1 MLPQVPFPGTLPAN
15 PITYLGNTYTFANGF
30 LTQIIVNCVN
40 GSVTYRWRMY
50 DYPNAHIITDI
61 EAQLLGVTP
70 EVLVTVPDLWTRAA
84 SDAYV
89 LDCVTKNLGCAMV
102 ANAWQ
107 LQAAAQT
114 TLTQAQQQL
123 ANDQQALT
131 AATAAQANLAADQTA
146 LTAAQTALAANPA
159 DPALQA
165 AAQQAQ
171 QQFDADSQ
179 VAGSVASL
187 TTAVNTTDPAA
198 ITAATTAL
206 ATIAATITGLETAFA

>member
-84 SDAYV
+84 GDAYV

-102 ANAWQ
+102 ANQWQ

-114 TLTQAQQQL
+114 TLNQAQQQL

-131 AATAAQANLAADQTA
+131 QATSAQASLAADQTA
-146 LTAAQTALAANPA
+146 LTAAQTALAASPS
-159 DPALQA
+159 DPALQGA
-165 AAQQAQ
+165 VNQAQ
-171 QQFDADSQ
+171 QQFDVDTAQ
-179 VAGSVASL
+179 AGTIASL
-187 TTAVNTTDPAA
+187 TTSVTTTDPQNV
-198 ITAATTAL
+198 TAAQTAL